1 MDSVNLI
8 AFSTFAAIAAFTPGP
23 NNLMLAASGA
33 NFGVRRTIPHIL
45 GITTGFLSLVVMG
58 SFGLSGLFA
67 LFPQILEIARVLAF
81 VFLLYLG
88 WKIATSAPPEGVE
101 SNATPLS
108 FGAALLFQF
117 INPKA
122 LVVIT
127 SSVTVYIG
135 KSDNLIL
142 STAMITAIFAVV
154 TITATFLWAYGGA
167 LIGTL
172 LQNRRALRLFNFAM
186 AGLLLFSL
194 FPVLLEM

>member
-101 SNATPLS
+101 SNATPSASGQRCCFSSLIRKHWLLLHLRSLS
-108 FGAALLFQF
+108 ILANLT
-117 INPKA
+117 
-122 LVVIT
+122 T
-127 SSVTVYIG
+127 SSC
-135 KSDNLIL
+135 
-142 STAMITAIFAVV
+142 
-154 TITATFLWAYGGA
+154 
-167 LIGTL
+167 
-172 LQNRRALRLFNFAM
+172 QPR
-186 AGLLLFSL
+186 
-194 FPVLLEM
+194 

>member
-1 MDSVNLI
+1 MDSVSLI

-33 NFGVRRTIPHIL
+33 NFGVRRTVPHIC
-45 GITTGFLSLVVMG
+45 GVTIGFLSLVIMG
-58 SFGLSGLFA
+58 SFGLSSLFA
-67 LFPQILEIARVLAF
+67 LFPEILDVARVLGF
-81 VFLLYLG
+81 VFLLYLC
-88 WKIATSAPPEGVE
+88 WKIATSAPPEGVKNTG
-101 SNATPLS
+101 SPLS

-135 KSDNLIL
+135 KADNLIL
-142 STAMITAIFAVV
+142 SVIIITCIFAVV

-167 LIGTL
+167 LLGKM

-194 FPVLLEM
+194 MPVLLDM

>member
-1 MDSVNLI
+1 MDSVNLV

-45 GITTGFLSLVVMG
+45 GITTGFLSLVILG

-67 LFPQILEIARVLAF
+67 LFPQILDIARILAF
-81 VFLLYLG
+81 FFLFYLC

-101 SNATPLS
+101 GTASPLS
-108 FGAALLFQF
+108 FAAALLFQF

-135 KSDNLIL
+135 KSDNLVL
-142 STAMITAIFAVV
+142 STMMITAIFAVV
-154 TITATFLWAYGGA
+154 TIMATFLWAYGGA
-167 LIGTL
+167 LIGTM

-194 FPVLLEM
+194 LPVLLDM

>member
-33 NFGVRRTIPHIL
+33 NFGVRRTVPHIC
-45 GITTGFLSLVVMG
+45 GITIGFLSLVIMG
-58 SFGLSGLFA
+58 SFGLSSLFL
-67 LFPQILEIARVLAF
+67 LFPQILDIARILAF
-81 VFLLYLG
+81 LFLLYLC

-101 SNATPLS
+101 STATPLS

-127 SSVTVYIG
+127 SSVTVYMG
-135 KSDNLIL
+135 KADNLIL
-142 STAMITAIFAVV
+142 STAIITSVFAVV
-154 TITATFLWAYGGA
+154 TIMATFLWAYGGA
-167 LIGTL
+167 LIGRL

-194 FPVLLEM
+194 MPVLLDM